1 MMTSIRFS
9 LTAMLL
15 VLTGCSGLLAAE
27 PTSALA
33 PIPNVL
39 VLGDSIYSQPTNN
52 AAAILRGRV
61 NLQFATL
68 QPGEVRNTHQALRN
82 LDNILGDQSWDL
94 IHFNFGLGDLVYRAP
109 NMKAFRVL
117 PKTAG
122 GIRTTSPALYE
133 KNLRSLV
140 ARLKATGSKLIWAS
154 TTPIRH
160 SSTGVF
166 DMESEI
172 EYNAIAKKI
181 MLEHGVPINDMYSHV
196 LNLIDMDKPAAHGA
210 DPFYFDR
217 KPLYPPIVVNVLR
230 ELDLIQPVH
239 GPVQVFIMAGGW
251 SHIGGGIVVDVVK
264 PRPGQNR
271 GTLDHMVLEQKNA
284 SDYGHLLDEEG
295 KWKTRS
301 DVWIHFDRRG
311 PKSGALGIGYG
322 GDRKRC
328 IGSELSFGIAL
339 GDHIEQQVCI
349 IKTALGT
356 PSLASDLKSPNA
368 GGHGQKPGTAYT
380 NLLKQINESLDSLS
394 DKFPDY
400 TNNTGY
406 ELAGLVLNVGE
417 QDSDP
422 NLYGEHLKALIADL
436 RAELK
441 TPKLPCIIVG
451 TGRGGHNETEFPQII
466 QIQQHIASL
475 PEHRGNVAFVETR
488 DFWPAEDARDAY
500 RHPSNERWFDNAE
513 SFYLMGKAI
522 GDQMIK
528 MLP

>member
-1 MMTSIRFS
+1 MTSIRFS
-9 LTAMLL
+9 FTAMLL
-15 VLTGCSGLLAAE
+15 LLTGCSGLLAAE

-181 MLEHGVPINDMYSHV
+181 MLEQ
-196 LNLIDMDKPAAHGA
+196 K
-210 DPFYFDR
+210 
-217 KPLYPPIVVNVLR
+217 
-230 ELDLIQPVH
+230 E
-239 GPVQVFIMAGGW
+239 
-251 SHIGGGIVVDVVK
+251 
-264 PRPGQNR
+264 
-271 GTLDHMVLEQKNA
+271 EQ
-284 SDYGHLLDEEG
+284 
-295 KWKTRS
+295 
-301 DVWIHFDRRG
+301 F
-311 PKSGALGIGYG
+311 
-322 GDRKRC
+322 
-328 IGSELSFGIAL
+328 
-339 GDHIEQQVCI
+339 
-349 IKTALGT
+349 
-356 PSLASDLKSPNA
+356 
-368 GGHGQKPGTAYT
+368 
-380 NLLKQINESLDSLS
+380 
-394 DKFPDY
+394 
-400 TNNTGY
+400 
-406 ELAGLVLNVGE
+406 
-417 QDSDP
+417 
-422 NLYGEHLKALIADL
+422 
-436 RAELK
+436 
-441 TPKLPCIIVG
+441 
-451 TGRGGHNETEFPQII
+451 
-466 QIQQHIASL
+466 
-475 PEHRGNVAFVETR
+475 
-488 DFWPAEDARDAY
+488 
-500 RHPSNERWFDNAE
+500 
-513 SFYLMGKAI
+513 
-522 GDQMIK
+522 
-528 MLP
+528 